1 MSQQHPDIDS
11 LIDRADRML
20 DGMAVNRELFVR
32 DVKRMTAELAQ
43 WRNAHAR
50 LQPKRPP
57 EQTQRAREPD
67 PTSGDFSTAFGDLF
81 KGFGGYDPRK

>member
-1 MSQQHPDIDS
+1 MSQQHPDINS

-20 DGMAVNRELFVR
+20 DGIAVNRELFVR
-32 DVKRMTAELAQ
+32 DVKRMAAELAK

-57 EQTQRAREPD
+57 EQTQQAREPS
-67 PTSGDFSTAFGDLF
+67 PNSGDFSTAFGDLF